1 MQMDSLDILAEV
13 LSRFGSQ
20 VTTEA
25 QSRVQQVLM
34 PLLDHP
40 RAAVRKRTTV
50 AIGYSVV
57 HLTDDM
63 YSTLMERLL
72 QGLKS
77 TKSSEKLRTLIQCAG
92 VLRLVQRKTKII
104 LHGILIHVFPVVTA
118 PNI

>member
-1 MQMDSLDILAEV
+1 MQMDSLDVLAEV

-20 VTTEA
+20 VTSEE

-57 HLTDDM
+57 HLTEDM

-72 QGLKS
+72 RGLES

-92 VLRLVQRKTKII
+92 VLRLVDGSSNLLYGDTDC
-104 LHGILIHVFPVVTA
+104 FMSTVVTA
-118 PNI
+118 RSI